1 MMILHRGGTAVEK
14 GGEWTMPQ
22 YTRQDGDAM
31 RQDAIRRSKEM
42 YHRATIPQPTPQ
54 RNYDFLPLREDSAAT
69 SGGMKKSPL
78 DLGNLLGGWNPAE
91 LLEHLDKDQIL
102 ILVLLVMLYKE
113 GGDKKLMMA
122 LAYLLT

>member
-1 MMILHRGGTAVEK
+1 
-14 GGEWTMPQ
+14 MPQ

-31 RQDAIRRSKEM
+31 LHDAVRQIDDADGPT
-42 YHRATIPQPTPQ
+42 AIPQLTPQ
-54 RNYDFLPLREDSAAT
+54 RNYDFLPLREESAANS
-69 SGGMKKSPL
+69 SGMRKSPL

-91 LLEHLDKDQIL
+91 LLEQLDKDQIL

>member
-1 MMILHRGGTAVEK
+1 
-14 GGEWTMPQ
+14 MPQ

-42 YHRATIPQPTPQ
+42 YHRAAIPQPTPQ
-54 RNYDFLPLREDSAAT
+54 RNYDFLPLREESGAA
-69 SGGMKKSPL
+69 SGGMKKNPL
-78 DLGNLLGGWNPAE
+78 D

>member
-1 MMILHRGGTAVEK
+1 
-14 GGEWTMPQ
+14 MPQ

-42 YHRATIPQPTPQ
+42 YHRAAIPQPTPQ
-54 RNYDFLPLREDSAAT
+54 RNYDFLPLREESAANY
-69 SGGMKKSPL
+69 GGMRKSPL

>member
-1 MMILHRGGTAVEK
+1 MQCGRMPFAVLK
-14 GGEWTMPQ
+14 
-22 YTRQDGDAM
+22 RC
-31 RQDAIRRSKEM
+31 
-42 YHRATIPQPTPQ
+42 TIG
-54 RNYDFLPLREDSAAT
+54 LREESGAA
-69 SGGMKKSPL
+69 SGGMKKNPL

>member
-1 MMILHRGGTAVEK
+1 M
-14 GGEWTMPQ
+14 
-22 YTRQDGDAM
+22 DDA
-31 RQDAIRRSKEM
+31 AI
-42 YHRATIPQPTPQ
+42 YPTGWRCNAAGCHSPQ
-54 RNYDFLPLREDSAAT
+54 RNYDFLPLREESGAA
-69 SGGMKKSPL
+69 SGGMRKSPL

>member
-1 MMILHRGGTAVEK
+1 MLLNVK
-14 GGEWTMPQ
+14 
-22 YTRQDGDAM
+22 
-31 RQDAIRRSKEM
+31 
-42 YHRATIPQPTPQ
+42 IPS
-54 RNYDFLPLREDSAAT
+54 LSDSAVKIAFV
-69 SGGMKKSPL
+69 SVNFVSLLRKSPL

>member
-1 MMILHRGGTAVEK
+1 
-14 GGEWTMPQ
+14 MPQ

-42 YHRATIPQPTPQ
+42 YHRAAIPQPTPQ
-54 RNYDFLPLREDSAAT
+54 RNYDFLPLREESAAN
-69 SGGMKKSPL
+69 SGGMRKSPL
-78 DLGNLLGGWNPAE
+78 DLGNLLGGWNPEE

-113 GGDKKLMMA
+113 GGDKKLMA

>member
-1 MMILHRGGTAVEK
+1 MQCGRMPFAVLK
-14 GGEWTMPQ
+14 
-22 YTRQDGDAM
+22 RC
-31 RQDAIRRSKEM
+31 
-42 YHRATIPQPTPQ
+42 TIGQ
-54 RNYDFLPLREDSAAT
+54 RNYDFLPLREESGAA
-69 SGGMKKSPL
+69 SGGMKKNPL

>member
-1 MMILHRGGTAVEK
+1 
-14 GGEWTMPQ
+14 
-22 YTRQDGDAM
+22 M

-42 YHRATIPQPTPQ
+42 YHRAAIPQPTPQ
-54 RNYDFLPLREDSAAT
+54 RNYDFLPLREESGAA
-69 SGGMKKSPL
+69 SGGMKKNPL

-91 LLEHLDKDQIL
+91 
-102 ILVLLVMLYKE
+102 LLVMLYKE

>member
-1 MMILHRGGTAVEK
+1 MEKMQSLLSDPESMQQLQELAQMLQADSGQESTETESAPTATEQ
-14 GGEWTMPQ
+14 T
-22 YTRQDGDAM
+22 DA
-31 RQDAIRRSKEM
+31 
-42 YHRATIPQPTPQ
+42 
-54 RNYDFLPLREDSAAT
+54 AA
-69 SGGMKKSPL
+69 SGGGL

-91 LLEHLDKDQIL
+91 LLEQLDKDQIL

>member
-1 MMILHRGGTAVEK
+1 
-14 GGEWTMPQ
+14 MPQ

-42 YHRATIPQPTPQ
+42 YHRAAIPQPTPQ
-54 RNYDFLPLREDSAAT
+54 RKYDFLPLREESAAN
-69 SGGMKKSPL
+69 SGGMRKSPL

-91 LLEHLDKDQIL
+91 LLEQLDKDQIL